1 MSQDILY
8 SYDLKTRKKEVI
20 SCEGGSIDPQ
30 YVCFDGDWVFI
41 ADDCTISKTNYKTGE
56 CVYIWEVPEGRNVNI
71 TDVYIYGDKVYFGLY
86 GTDSEAKDDTGLWC
100 VNPDGT
106 DSKKISSDEVNEVC
120 FVGEEYFVRQGMERI
135 EFKMKNLK
143 RVVITTAIV
152 CGIVSMSGCQK
163 KENESKEITWAKSSE
178 VVDNTDEH
186 LQNMYE
192 KYQLK
197 KDYMLYLKAK
207 NLEEGGTLY
216 QIERNGKQQIQLLD
230 DVCQFVEI
238 GNKIFYT
245 KPERADD
252 LELIKELCVYDR
264 STKKS
269 EKLLGLKDDLRSMI
283 SVKNN
288 IVYYKTYD
296 KVVAYD
302 VDKQTKEEMDYMI
315 TSAVVVTCM
324 VNGKIVIA
332 GDGCV
337 DMIDFD
343 KKKVKKIVSQTECAN
358 DAVACTKDAVYYG
371 VDSYNM
377 NDVLQKEKIQSK
389 NNGLW
394 KFDLQTGNKEKIREQ
409 SPKELH
415 VLGNKLYDESLKE
428 VS

>member
-1 MSQDILY
+1 
-8 SYDLKTRKKEVI
+8 
-20 SCEGGSIDPQ
+20 
-30 YVCFDGDWVFI
+30 
-41 ADDCTISKTNYKTGE
+41 
-56 CVYIWEVPEGRNVNI
+56 
-71 TDVYIYGDKVYFGLY
+71 
-86 GTDSEAKDDTGLWC
+86 
-100 VNPDGT
+100 
-106 DSKKISSDEVNEVC
+106 
-120 FVGEEYFVRQGMERI
+120 
-135 EFKMKNLK
+135 MKNLK
-143 RVVITTAIV
+143 RVVVITIAII

-163 KENESKEITWAKSSE
+163 NENESKEMTWVKSSE

-186 LQNMYE
+186 LQNMHE
-192 KYQLK
+192 NYQLK

-269 EKLLGLKDDLRSMI
+269 EKLLGLKDDLRSLI
-283 SVKNN
+283 SIKNS

-324 VNGKIVIA
+324 VNGKIVIV

-358 DAVACTKDAVYYG
+358 GAVACTKDAVYYG

-377 NDVLQKEKIQSK
+377 NDILQKEKIQSK

-428 VS
+428 VRNGENK

>member
-1 MSQDILY
+1 M
-8 SYDLKTRKKEVI
+8 
-20 SCEGGSIDPQ
+20 
-30 YVCFDGDWVFI
+30 
-41 ADDCTISKTNYKTGE
+41 
-56 CVYIWEVPEGRNVNI
+56 
-71 TDVYIYGDKVYFGLY
+71 
-86 GTDSEAKDDTGLWC
+86 
-100 VNPDGT
+100 
-106 DSKKISSDEVNEVC
+106 
-120 FVGEEYFVRQGMERI
+120 
-135 EFKMKNLK
+135 
-143 RVVITTAIV
+143 
-152 CGIVSMSGCQK
+152 
-163 KENESKEITWAKSSE
+163 
-178 VVDNTDEH
+178 
-186 LQNMYE
+186 
-192 KYQLK
+192 
-197 KDYMLYLKAK
+197 
-207 NLEEGGTLY
+207 
-216 QIERNGKQQIQLLD
+216 
-230 DVCQFVEI
+230 
-238 GNKIFYT
+238 
-245 KPERADD
+245 
-252 LELIKELCVYDR
+252 YDR

-315 TSAVVVTCM
+315 TSAVVVSCM
-324 VNGKIVIA
+324 VNGKIVIV

-377 NDVLQKEKIQSK
+377 NDILQKEKIQSK

-415 VLGNKLYDESLKE
+415 VLGNKVYDESLKE

>member
-1 MSQDILY
+1 
-8 SYDLKTRKKEVI
+8 
-20 SCEGGSIDPQ
+20 
-30 YVCFDGDWVFI
+30 
-41 ADDCTISKTNYKTGE
+41 
-56 CVYIWEVPEGRNVNI
+56 
-71 TDVYIYGDKVYFGLY
+71 
-86 GTDSEAKDDTGLWC
+86 
-100 VNPDGT
+100 
-106 DSKKISSDEVNEVC
+106 
-120 FVGEEYFVRQGMERI
+120 
-135 EFKMKNLK
+135 
-143 RVVITTAIV
+143 
-152 CGIVSMSGCQK
+152 
-163 KENESKEITWAKSSE
+163 
-178 VVDNTDEH
+178 
-186 LQNMYE
+186 
-192 KYQLK
+192 
-197 KDYMLYLKAK
+197 MLYLKAK

-269 EKLLGLKDDLRSMI
+269 EKLLGLKDDLRSLI
-283 SVKNN
+283 SIKNN

-324 VNGKIVIA
+324 VNGKIVLV

-377 NDVLQKEKIQSK
+377 NDILQKEKIQLK

-428 VS
+428 VRNGENK

>member
-1 MSQDILY
+1 
-8 SYDLKTRKKEVI
+8 
-20 SCEGGSIDPQ
+20 
-30 YVCFDGDWVFI
+30 
-41 ADDCTISKTNYKTGE
+41 
-56 CVYIWEVPEGRNVNI
+56 
-71 TDVYIYGDKVYFGLY
+71 
-86 GTDSEAKDDTGLWC
+86 
-100 VNPDGT
+100 
-106 DSKKISSDEVNEVC
+106 
-120 FVGEEYFVRQGMERI
+120 
-135 EFKMKNLK
+135 
-143 RVVITTAIV
+143 
-152 CGIVSMSGCQK
+152 
-163 KENESKEITWAKSSE
+163 
-178 VVDNTDEH
+178 
-186 LQNMYE
+186 
-192 KYQLK
+192 
-197 KDYMLYLKAK
+197 MLYLKAK
-207 NLEEGGTLY
+207 NLEEGGMLY

-238 GNKIFYT
+238 SNKIFYT

-269 EKLLGLKDDLRSMI
+269 EKLLGLKDDLRSLI

-324 VNGKIVIA
+324 VNGKIVIV

-377 NDVLQKEKIQSK
+377 NDILQKEKIQSK

-428 VS
+428 VRNGENK

>member
-1 MSQDILY
+1 
-8 SYDLKTRKKEVI
+8 
-20 SCEGGSIDPQ
+20 
-30 YVCFDGDWVFI
+30 
-41 ADDCTISKTNYKTGE
+41 
-56 CVYIWEVPEGRNVNI
+56 
-71 TDVYIYGDKVYFGLY
+71 
-86 GTDSEAKDDTGLWC
+86 
-100 VNPDGT
+100 
-106 DSKKISSDEVNEVC
+106 
-120 FVGEEYFVRQGMERI
+120 
-135 EFKMKNLK
+135 MKNLK

-197 KDYMLYLKAK
+197 KDYM
-207 NLEEGGTLY
+207 LY

-315 TSAVVVTCM
+315 TSAVVETCM
-324 VNGKIVIA
+324 ANGKIVIV

-394 KFDLQTGNKEKIREQ
+394 KFYLQTGNKEKIREQ

-415 VLGNKLYDESLKE
+415 VLGNKVYDETLKE
-428 VS
+428 VRKGENK

>member
-1 MSQDILY
+1 M
-8 SYDLKTRKKEVI
+8 T
-20 SCEGGSIDPQ
+20 
-30 YVCFDGDWVFI
+30 WV
-41 ADDCTISKTNYKTGE
+41 
-56 CVYIWEVPEGRNVNI
+56 
-71 TDVYIYGDKVYFGLY
+71 
-86 GTDSEAKDDTGLWC
+86 
-100 VNPDGT
+100 
-106 DSKKISSDEVNEVC
+106 
-120 FVGEEYFVRQGMERI
+120 
-135 EFKMKNLK
+135 
-143 RVVITTAIV
+143 
-152 CGIVSMSGCQK
+152 
-163 KENESKEITWAKSSE
+163 KSSE

-186 LQNMYE
+186 LQNMHE
-192 KYQLK
+192 NYQLK

-207 NLEEGGTLY
+207 NLEEWGTLY

-269 EKLLGLKDDLRSMI
+269 EKLLGLKDDLRSLI
-283 SVKNN
+283 SIKNN

-324 VNGKIVIA
+324 VNGKIVIV

-377 NDVLQKEKIQSK
+377 NDILQKEKIQLK

-415 VLGNKLYDESLKE
+415 VLGNKVYDETLKE
-428 VS
+428 VC

>member
-1 MSQDILY
+1 
-8 SYDLKTRKKEVI
+8 
-20 SCEGGSIDPQ
+20 
-30 YVCFDGDWVFI
+30 
-41 ADDCTISKTNYKTGE
+41 
-56 CVYIWEVPEGRNVNI
+56 
-71 TDVYIYGDKVYFGLY
+71 
-86 GTDSEAKDDTGLWC
+86 
-100 VNPDGT
+100 
-106 DSKKISSDEVNEVC
+106 
-120 FVGEEYFVRQGMERI
+120 MERI

-288 IVYYKTYD
+288 IV
-296 KVVAYD
+296 
-302 VDKQTKEEMDYMI
+302 
-315 TSAVVVTCM
+315 
-324 VNGKIVIA
+324 
-332 GDGCV
+332 
-337 DMIDFD
+337 
-343 KKKVKKIVSQTECAN
+343 
-358 DAVACTKDAVYYG
+358 
-371 VDSYNM
+371 
-377 NDVLQKEKIQSK
+377 
-389 NNGLW
+389 
-394 KFDLQTGNKEKIREQ
+394 
-409 SPKELH
+409 
-415 VLGNKLYDESLKE
+415 
-428 VS
+428 

>member
-1 MSQDILY
+1 
-8 SYDLKTRKKEVI
+8 
-20 SCEGGSIDPQ
+20 
-30 YVCFDGDWVFI
+30 
-41 ADDCTISKTNYKTGE
+41 
-56 CVYIWEVPEGRNVNI
+56 
-71 TDVYIYGDKVYFGLY
+71 
-86 GTDSEAKDDTGLWC
+86 
-100 VNPDGT
+100 
-106 DSKKISSDEVNEVC
+106 
-120 FVGEEYFVRQGMERI
+120 
-135 EFKMKNLK
+135 
-143 RVVITTAIV
+143 
-152 CGIVSMSGCQK
+152 
-163 KENESKEITWAKSSE
+163 
-178 VVDNTDEH
+178 
-186 LQNMYE
+186 
-192 KYQLK
+192 
-197 KDYMLYLKAK
+197 MLYLKAK

-269 EKLLGLKDDLRSMI
+269 EKLLGLKDDLRSLI

-324 VNGKIVIA
+324 VNGKIVIV

-377 NDVLQKEKIQSK
+377 NDILQKEKIHSK

-394 KFDLQTGNKEKIREQ
+394 KLDLQTGNKEKIREQ

-415 VLGNKLYDESLKE
+415 VLGNKVYDETLKE
-428 VS
+428 VRKEENK

>member
-1 MSQDILY
+1 MWN
-8 SYDLKTRKKEVI
+8 
-20 SCEGGSIDPQ
+20 CE
-30 YVCFDGDWVFI
+30 YVRL
-41 ADDCTISKTNYKTGE
+41 
-56 CVYIWEVPEGRNVNI
+56 P
-71 TDVYIYGDKVYFGLY
+71 
-86 GTDSEAKDDTGLWC
+86 
-100 VNPDGT
+100 
-106 DSKKISSDEVNEVC
+106 
-120 FVGEEYFVRQGMERI
+120 
-135 EFKMKNLK
+135 
-143 RVVITTAIV
+143 
-152 CGIVSMSGCQK
+152 K
-163 KENESKEITWAKSSE
+163 KENELKEITWAKSSE

-252 LELIKELCVYDR
+252 LEFIKELCVYDR

-269 EKLLGLKDDLRSMI
+269 EKLLGLKDDLRSLI
-283 SVKNN
+283 SIKNN

-324 VNGKIVIA
+324 VNGKIVLV

-377 NDVLQKEKIQSK
+377 NDILQKEKIQLK

-415 VLGNKLYDESLKE
+415 VLGNKVYDETLKE
-428 VS
+428 VC